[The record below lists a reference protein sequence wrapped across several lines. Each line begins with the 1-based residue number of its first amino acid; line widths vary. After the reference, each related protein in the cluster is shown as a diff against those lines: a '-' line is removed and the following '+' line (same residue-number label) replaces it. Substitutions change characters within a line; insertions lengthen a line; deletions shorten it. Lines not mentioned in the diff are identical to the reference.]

1 MTVQS
6 SLPPPPP
13 PPVLVVPKRPTATAA
28 FVCGVVGSVIGMI
41 PIFGLFAIPLGIIAV
56 VFGFMGWRERRRLAR
71 VAFFL
76 GLLSIA
82 LGVAG
87 FIIVQESIEDIDA
100 CVENVENC

>member
-13 PPVLVVPKRPTATAA
+13 PPVLTVPRATATGA
-28 FVCGVVGSVIGMI
+28 FVCGVVGSVIGLI

-56 VFGFMGWRERRRLAR
+56 VLGFLGWRERKRLAR
-71 VAFFL
+71 VAMVL
-76 GLLSIA
+76 GLVSIG
-82 LGVAG
+82 LGITG
-87 FIIVQESIEDIDA
+87 FVIVQNTIDDIDA